1 MRFLLM
7 HKIDES
13 RPDAYNPS
21 PEFMAKMGQ
30 FIGEVAQS
38 GALLAADGLTHSAN
52 GARIVVRNGRR
63 DVIDGPFTEA
73 KEVIGGYA
81 IVDLRSKEEAVE
93 LGSRFAALFD
103 HDIEVEVRQMPEAP
117 DRH

>member
-1 MRFLLM
+1 MRYLLV
-7 HKIDES
+7 HKINENIPGVYD
-13 RPDAYNPS
+13 PS

-30 FIGEVAQS
+30 FIGEIAQT

-52 GARIVVRNGRR
+52 GARIVVRGGRR

-81 IVDLRSKEEAVE
+81 IVDLRSKEEAIE

-103 HDIEVEVRQMPEAP
+103 HDIEVEVRQMPDAG
-117 DRH
+117 

>member
-7 HKIDES
+7 HKIDENI
-13 RPDAYNPS
+13 PGAYSPS

-30 FIGEVAQS
+30 FIGEIAQT

-81 IVDLRSKEEAVE
+81 IVDLRSKEEAIE

-103 HDIEVEVRQMPEAP
+103 HDIEVEVRRVSEFE
-117 DRH
+117 

>member
-7 HKIDES
+7 HKLDET
-13 RPDAYNPS
+13 RPDAYNPT

-30 FIGEVAQS
+30 FMGETMQS
-38 GALLAADGLTHSAN
+38 GVLLAADGLTHSAN
-52 GARIVVRNGRR
+52 GARIVVKNGKR

-81 IVDLRSKEEAVE
+81 IVQVRSKEEAVE
-93 LGSRFAALFD
+93 LGSRFAALFG
-103 HDIEVEVRQMPEAP
+103 HDIEVEVRQMP
-117 DRH
+117 DHG

>member
-7 HKIDES
+7 HKIDER
-13 RPDAYNPS
+13 RPDAYDPS
-21 PEFMAKMGQ
+21 PEFIAKMGQ
-30 FIGEVAQS
+30 FIGEVAQT

-52 GARIVVRNGRR
+52 GARVVVRDGKR

-81 IVDLRSKEEAVE
+81 IVQYDSKQEAIDMA
-93 LGSRFAALFD
+93 SRFADLFG
-103 HDIEVEVRQMPEAP
+103 HDIEVEVRQMPDEAP
-117 DRH
+117 SA